1 MSFLLYRPADDAVF
15 DDFSKISDHFP
26 KTFPKIFQNCSDVF
40 PKIAEDDPN
49 MFRSHTNILKCSK
62 MDKREM
68 LSKMI
73 SSRDISS
80 HERISDRFYQFVT
93 TRYTTDFY
101 IIKCDITGCDVNPK
115 QV

>member
-1 MSFLLYRPADDAVF
+1 MFFLFYRHADDAVF

-26 KTFPKIFQNCSDVF
+26 KTFPKIFQNCSEGQTDDFEHFFDVF

-49 MFRSHTNILKCSK
+49 MFRSHTNKLKCSK

-73 SSRDISS
+73 SS
-80 HERISDRFYQFVT
+80 HRIFVHIRGYQIVFINLLPLVIQLT
-93 TRYTTDFY
+93 F
-101 IIKCDITGCDVNPK
+101 I
-115 QV
+115 